1 MFIRTFMHEL
11 RNIIRDKMYLF
22 FMVYP
27 VILITIALWLIPY
40 LANEVDVFA
49 SQIVTLVFVLMTSF
63 IYGAVTG
70 FTLLDDQDDKVF
82 FSLRIT
88 PIKVS
93 YYIVIKLLISY
104 IFGFIATMA
113 ILLTTNFIDGTFLMY
128 ILIASLA
135 SLQAPFIALIVNT
148 FASNKIE
155 GFVVMKASG
164 LILLLPIASLFIN
177 NWTEFLLGIVP
188 GFWVARIVSMELIPD
203 AYILPFYGYFLLGF
217 FYNLVVL
224 YILFVNYKKRLGLT

>member
-1 MFIRTFMHEL
+1 MFRRTLMHEL

-27 VILITIALWLIPY
+27 LILILIALWLIPY
-40 LANEVDVFA
+40 LANEVDLFA
-49 SQIVTLVFVLMTSF
+49 SQIVTLVFILMTSF

-93 YYIVIKLLISY
+93 YYIMIKLLISY
-104 IFGFIATMA
+104 LFGFIATIA
-113 ILLTTNFIDGTFLMY
+113 LLLSTNFLEQSILTY
-128 ILIASLA
+128 VLIASLA
-135 SLQAPFIALIVNT
+135 SFQAPFIALIVNT

-164 LILLLPIASLFIN
+164 LILLLPIAALFIH
-177 NWTEFLLGIVP
+177 NWTEFFIGIVP
-188 GFWVARIVSMELIPD
+188 GFWVARMVSMELIQGS
-203 AYILPFYGYFLLGF
+203 YILPNYGYFIFGLI
-217 FYNLVVL
+217 YNLVVIGL
-224 YILFVNYKKRLGLT
+224 LFKNYNKRLGLV